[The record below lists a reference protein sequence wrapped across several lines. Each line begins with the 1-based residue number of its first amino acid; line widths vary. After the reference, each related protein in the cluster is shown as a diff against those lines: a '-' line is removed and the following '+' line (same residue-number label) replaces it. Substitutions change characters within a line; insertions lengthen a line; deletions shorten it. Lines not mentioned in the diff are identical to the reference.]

1 MKFRLSGACVVV
13 VAAIMIYVVAR
24 PKGSPEL
31 LQLQIDR
38 AQERQLVLR
47 NGFAI
52 RNASLT
58 HRVTRDEIPF
68 VAGPEQLPQTLAA
81 TLPPIEGFWIST
93 DSTNGIAAVAIL
105 RSDADSFVEVWGAC
119 QPTDCHWPPRPLRV
133 VEPSTELGQAGQL
146 KATLDGPV
154 ERSAIFRHDG
164 QALLVEVAARYRD
177 DSGRKDNHITE
188 RFTRP
193 FAPTSNAGLPT
204 LPPVGSVVRDKYQR
218 EFGERVP
225 IPAIFNDERSV
236 DCSRN
241 GHLTTTAYI
250 RRPGNRST
258 LLEMYLSHDGTV
270 VTAKRVS
277 TVITP
282 AGTFKTLVVIVRY
295 GATVSADG
303 IELFEKAQKQI
314 NEDHAAFA
322 RGRGYAAPL
331 VVFENTN
338 IVVPREAIG
347 DPRRLTDVR
356 AAAAS
361 RGVSPTGYQ
370 LVIAIDPDP
379 AHFAGGLSTPPN
391 GDVYVG
397 NFGHW
402 TSELAQPEWTAMARV
417 AYHHEV
423 AHQWGWDHD
432 WSPSCGETKLGFEPF
447 MAAPVLLGWEDIDG
461 DGLPEIV
468 DDTPYGV
475 RR

>member
-1 MKFRLSGACVVV
+1 
-13 VAAIMIYVVAR
+13 
-24 PKGSPEL
+24 
-31 LQLQIDR
+31 
-38 AQERQLVLR
+38 
-47 NGFAI
+47 
-52 RNASLT
+52 
-58 HRVTRDEIPF
+58 
-68 VAGPEQLPQTLAA
+68 
-81 TLPPIEGFWIST
+81 
-93 DSTNGIAAVAIL
+93 
-105 RSDADSFVEVWGAC
+105 
-119 QPTDCHWPPRPLRV
+119 
-133 VEPSTELGQAGQL
+133 
-146 KATLDGPV
+146 
-154 ERSAIFRHDG
+154 
-164 QALLVEVAARYRD
+164 
-177 DSGRKDNHITE
+177 
-188 RFTRP
+188 
-193 FAPTSNAGLPT
+193 
-204 LPPVGSVVRDKYQR
+204 
-218 EFGERVP
+218 
-225 IPAIFNDERSV
+225 
-236 DCSRN
+236 
-241 GHLTTTAYI
+241 
-250 RRPGNRST
+250 
-258 LLEMYLSHDGTV
+258 
-270 VTAKRVS
+270 
-277 TVITP
+277 
-282 AGTFKTLVVIVRY
+282 
-295 GATVSADG
+295 VSADG

-314 NEDHAAFA
+314 NGDHAAFA

-347 DPRRLTDVR
+347 DPRRPTDVR

-361 RGVSPTGYQ
+361 RGVSPAGYQ

-402 TSELAQPEWTAMARV
+402 TSVLAQPEWTAIACV